1 MFCLG
6 GCGKYFRGNVV
17 IICFFLF
24 DLNLFWFLN
33 VDLFIFVLKNIFKN
47 VLYKFRENILC
58 LKEKLIIYSVNN

>member
-47 VLYKFRENILC
+47 VLYINLERIFFVWK
-58 LKEKLIIYSVNN
+58 KS